1 MGKGTATP
9 LCGKQAWVKW
19 LSLTIAVLIPGWE
32 AKQAAS
38 VGTVCLRLCAKEC
51 RSGGW
56 SHHNNK
62 STELPKCFA
71 QHRK

>member
-1 MGKGTATP
+1 MSMGKGTATP

-51 RSGGW
+51 QSG
-56 SHHNNK
+56 
-62 STELPKCFA
+62 
-71 QHRK
+71 R